1 MSLGKVLRAT
11 FSNWCQ
17 QTSIA
22 GINNIAQSK
31 SYIKKFYW
39 FILFCVGCYIT
50 VNSLVSTV
58 LDYRAFDVTTSNDL
72 EYKTSVPFPAIS
84 ICNLNRL
91 IP

>member
-22 GINNIAQSK
+22 GLNNIANSK
-31 SYIKKFYW
+31 SNIKKIYW

-50 VNSLVSTV
+50 VNSLGIIHKPRGQLRGKGV
-58 LDYRAFDVTTSNDL
+58 LA
-72 EYKTSVPFPAIS
+72 K
-84 ICNLNRL
+84 
-91 IP
+91 